1 MPPKFGAKKPEA
13 AKPAAAKPD
22 SAASEKLKG
31 KKIIFIVGGPGC
43 GKGTQCDKIVEKYGY
58 THLSTGDLLRDEV
71 KSGSARGK
79 KLTEIMEQGKLVP
92 METVLELLK
101 DAMVARADKSN
112 GFLIDGYPREVK
124 QGTAFE
130 STIKECDVV
139 LYFECAAKTMTQ
151 RLLGRAKTS
160 GRADDNEATIKKRL
174 DTFYTET
181 EPVVKFYEDKKKL
194 KRINAERDKEA
205 IFADVVTALDP
216 AAAKLKGKK
225 VIFIVGGPGC
235 GKGTQ
240 CDKIVEKYGY
250 THLSTGDLLRDEVNS
265 GSERG
270 QQLTNIMVQ
279 GKLVPMETVL
289 ELVKDAM
296 VARADTSNGFLID
309 GYPRE
314 VRQGTEFESKIK
326 ECDKVLYFECA
337 AKTMTERLLGRAK
350 TSGRADDNEETIK
363 KRLDT
368 FYSATEPVVQFYQDK
383 GKLCRINAER
393 DKEAIFADV
402 VAALDPAADKLKGKK
417 VIFIVGGPGCGKGT
431 QCDKTVE
438 KYGYTHLSTG
448 DLLRDEVNSGSA
460 RGQQLTNIMVQGKL
474 VPMET
479 VLELVKDAMVARADR
494 SNGFLIDGYP
504 REVRQGTE
512 FESKIKE
519 CDKVLYFEC
528 AAKTM
533 TERLLGRAK
542 TSGRADDNEETI
554 KKRLDTFYSA
564 TEPVV
569 QFYQDKGKLCRIN
582 AERSVDAIF
591 ADVVSG
597 LGAPPVS
604 AAKALKGKKI
614 IFVVGGP
621 GCGKGTQCDK
631 IVEKYGYTH
640 LSTGDLLRDEVKSG
654 SARGKKL
661 TEIMEQG
668 KLVPMETVLAL
679 LKDAMIARADKS
691 KGFLIDG
698 YPREIRQG
706 TEFES
711 NIRPCDIVLYFECS
725 AQTMTER
732 LLGRAKTSGRADDN
746 EATIKKRLDT
756 FYSATEPLVAHYE
769 KQGKL
774 RRINAQ
780 REVTAIFADVVGA
793 ITAMEAAPAK
803 APHAWMHEGLPDIG
817 GAAGPMVRVP
827 RPSPTEPTASTF
839 VINVLKDL
847 STRTVANQHWSKTRV
862 STLEEIDVETYRS
875 KRRWRSLLHSQRQEQ
890 VDEPLYQKIDVNT
903 LLDECQPDAKTQD
916 CFIKLVPRMIAFLES
931 SLPFDVTKVVVGG
944 SYGYNTMVKSRNDVD
959 LFVFSR
965 DLPKAGHV
973 MWMPSVMKAVEAL
986 IRDCNKGQIPEC
998 TEFTTTK
1005 YSVGFT
1011 CEGIEFTVF
1020 ITHDWESERAGGYTR
1035 LYDESMRQRN
1045 SENRRMYSWAAARRQ
1060 RQFILDQE
1068 EDVRDVIK
1076 VVNHWRNGVDWAD
1089 KSRRPSSYLLA
1100 LLVVKAYQNAQVIR
1114 GVNIRPPP
1122 IDEDGFFMREPEAV
1136 VPENPLEFPTMG
1148 ETLSAFI
1155 TLVKDL
1161 DRAMTRLS
1169 WNKYYEPPSFRIE
1182 HMTTLPVV
1190 QDPANPAINVAEF
1203 LGTWASFHTEAMLWA
1218 QKLGL

>member
-13 AKPAAAKPD
+13 AKPAAAKPE
-22 SAASEKLKG
+22 AAKPDPAAAEKLKG

-43 GKGTQCDKIVEKYGY
+43 GKGTQCDKIVAKYGY

-92 METVLELLK
+92 METVLALLK

-130 STIKECDVV
+130 STIRECDKV
-139 LYFECAAKTMTQ
+139 LYFECAAKTMTE

-174 DTFYTET
+174 DTFYSET

-205 IFADVVTALDP
+205 IFADVVAALDP

-314 VRQGTEFESKIK
+314 VKQGTEFESRIK

-350 TSGRADDNEETIK
+350 TSGRADDNE
-363 KRLDT
+363 
-368 FYSATEPVVQFYQDK
+368 A
-383 GKLCRINAER
+383 
-393 DKEAIFADV
+393 
-402 VAALDPAADKLKGKK
+402 
-417 VIFIVGGPGCGKGT
+417 
-431 QCDKTVE
+431 
-438 KYGYTHLSTG
+438 
-448 DLLRDEVNSGSA
+448 
-460 RGQQLTNIMVQGKL
+460 
-474 VPMET
+474 
-479 VLELVKDAMVARADR
+479 
-494 SNGFLIDGYP
+494 
-504 REVRQGTE
+504 
-512 FESKIKE
+512 
-519 CDKVLYFEC
+519 
-528 AAKTM
+528 
-533 TERLLGRAK
+533 
-542 TSGRADDNEETI
+542 TI

-591 ADVVSG
+591 ADVVSS

-604 AAKALKGKKI
+604 AATALKGKKI

-621 GCGKGTQCDK
+621 GCGKGTQCDR

-756 FYSATEPLVAHYE
+756 FYSVTEPLVAHYE

-793 ITAMEAAPAK
+793 ITAMEAAPAR
-803 APHAWMHEGLPDIG
+803 APGAWMHEGLPDLG
-817 GAAGPMVRVP
+817 NGAGPQIRVP
-827 RPSPTEPTASTF
+827 RPSPAEPTASTF

-847 STRTVANQHWSKTRV
+847 ATRTVASQHWSKTRA

-875 KRRWRSLLHSQRQEQ
+875 KRRWRSLLTSQRQEQ
-890 VDEPLYQKIDVNT
+890 VDEPLYQKIDVNS
-903 LLDECQPDAKTQD
+903 LLADCQSDAETQD

-944 SYGYNTMVKSRNDVD
+944 SYGYDTLVKSRNDVD
-959 LFVFSR
+959 LFVFSKE
-965 DLPKAGHV
+965 LPKAGHV

-986 IRDCNKGQIPEC
+986 LRDCNKGQIPEC
-998 TEFTTTK
+998 TDFTTSK
-1005 YSVGFT
+1005 FSVGFT
-1011 CEGIEFTVF
+1011 CQGIEFTVF
-1020 ITHDWESERAGGYTR
+1020 LTHDWESERAGGYTR

-1076 VVNHWRNGVDWAD
+1076 VVKHWRNGVDWAD
-1089 KSRRPSSYLLA
+1089 KSRRPSSYLLS
-1100 LLVVKAYQNAQVIR
+1100 LLVVKAYQNAQVIK

-1122 IDEDGFFMREPEAV
+1122 IDEEGFFMREPDPV
-1136 VPENPLEFPTMG
+1136 VPENPLEFPTMA

-1169 WNKYYEPPSFRIE
+1169 WNKFYEPPSFRIE

-1203 LGTWASFHTEAMLWA
+1203 LGTWASFHTETMLWA

>member
-139 LYFECAAKTMTQ
+139 LYFECAAKTMTE

-174 DTFYTET
+174 DTFYSET

-205 IFADVVTALDP
+205 IFADVVAALDP

-296 VARADTSNGFLID
+296 VARADT
-309 GYPRE
+309 
-314 VRQGTEFESKIK
+314 
-326 ECDKVLYFECA
+326 
-337 AKTMTERLLGRAK
+337 
-350 TSGRADDNEETIK
+350 
-363 KRLDT
+363 
-368 FYSATEPVVQFYQDK
+368 
-383 GKLCRINAER
+383 
-393 DKEAIFADV
+393 
-402 VAALDPAADKLKGKK
+402 
-417 VIFIVGGPGCGKGT
+417 
-431 QCDKTVE
+431 
-438 KYGYTHLSTG
+438 
-448 DLLRDEVNSGSA
+448 
-460 RGQQLTNIMVQGKL
+460 
-474 VPMET
+474 
-479 VLELVKDAMVARADR
+479 

-774 RRINAQ
+774 KRINAQ

-965 DLPKAGHV
+965 ELPKAGHV

-1100 LLVVKAYQNAQVIR
+1100 LMVVKAYQNAQVIR

>member
-139 LYFECAAKTMTQ
+139 LYFECAAKTMTE

-174 DTFYTET
+174 DTFYSET

-205 IFADVVTALDP
+205 IFADVVAALDP

-250 THLSTGDLLRDEVNS
+250 THLSTGDLLRDEVKS
-265 GSERG
+265 GSARG
-270 QQLTNIMVQ
+270 KKLTEIMEQ

-289 ELVKDAM
+289 ELLKDAM
-296 VARADTSNGFLID
+296 VARADKSNGFLID

-314 VRQGTEFESKIK
+314 VKQGTTFESTIR
-326 ECDKVLYFECA
+326 ECDTVLYFECA

-350 TSGRADDNEETIK
+350 TSGRADDNEATIK

-368 FYSATEPVVQFYQDK
+368 FYSATEPLVKYYEDK
-383 GKLCRINAER
+383 KKLNRINAER
-393 DKEAIFADV
+393 AI
-402 VAALDPAADKLKGKK
+402 
-417 VIFIVGGPGCGKGT
+417 
-431 QCDKTVE
+431 
-438 KYGYTHLSTG
+438 
-448 DLLRDEVNSGSA
+448 
-460 RGQQLTNIMVQGKL
+460 
-474 VPMET
+474 
-479 VLELVKDAMVARADR
+479 
-494 SNGFLIDGYP
+494 
-504 REVRQGTE
+504 
-512 FESKIKE
+512 
-519 CDKVLYFEC
+519 
-528 AAKTM
+528 
-533 TERLLGRAK
+533 
-542 TSGRADDNEETI
+542 
-554 KKRLDTFYSA
+554 
-564 TEPVV
+564 
-569 QFYQDKGKLCRIN
+569 
-582 AERSVDAIF
+582 DAIF
-591 ADVVSG
+591 ADVVKA
-597 LGAPPVS
+597 LGAAPASPGQD
-604 AAKALKGKKI
+604 KLKGKRV

-631 IVEKYGYTH
+631 IVAKYGYTH

-774 RRINAQ
+774 KRINAQ

-965 DLPKAGHV
+965 ELPKAGHV

-1100 LLVVKAYQNAQVIR
+1100 LMVVKAYQNAQVIR

>member
-13 AKPAAAKPD
+13 AKPAAAAKPD
-22 SAASEKLKG
+22 AAASEKLKG

-43 GKGTQCDKIVEKYGY
+43 GKGTQCDKIVQKYGY

-101 DAMVARADKSN
+101 DAMIARADKSN
-112 GFLIDGYPREVK
+112 GYLIDGYPREVK

-130 STIKECDVV
+130 STIRECNTV
-139 LYFECAAKTMTQ
+139 LYFECAAKTMTE

-174 DTFYTET
+174 DTFYSAT

-194 KRINAERDKEA
+194 RRINAERDVEA
-205 IFADVVTALDP
+205 IFADVVAALDP
-216 AAAKLKGKK
+216 AAAKLKDKK

-270 QQLTNIMVQ
+270 QKLTNIMVQ

-296 VARADTSNGFLID
+296 VAQADKSNGFLID

-314 VRQGTEFESKIK
+314 VRQGTEFESKIR

-337 AKTMTERLLGRAK
+337 AQTMTERLLGRAK

-368 FYSATEPVVQFYQDK
+368 FYSATEPVVQFYQ
-383 GKLCRINAER
+383 E
-393 DKEAIFADV
+393 
-402 VAALDPAADKLKGKK
+402 
-417 VIFIVGGPGCGKGT
+417 
-431 QCDKTVE
+431 
-438 KYGYTHLSTG
+438 
-448 DLLRDEVNSGSA
+448 
-460 RGQQLTNIMVQGKL
+460 
-474 VPMET
+474 
-479 VLELVKDAMVARADR
+479 
-494 SNGFLIDGYP
+494 
-504 REVRQGTE
+504 
-512 FESKIKE
+512 
-519 CDKVLYFEC
+519 
-528 AAKTM
+528 
-533 TERLLGRAK
+533 
-542 TSGRADDNEETI
+542 
-554 KKRLDTFYSA
+554 
-564 TEPVV
+564 
-569 QFYQDKGKLCRIN
+569 KGKLCRIN

-591 ADVVSG
+591 ADVVSA

-604 AAKALKGKKI
+604 SATKLKGKKI

-631 IVEKYGYTH
+631 IVQKYGYTH

-668 KLVPMETVLAL
+668 KLVPMETVLEL

-691 KGFLIDG
+691 KGFLVDG

-711 NIRPCDIVLYFECS
+711 NIRSCDIVLYFECS

-756 FYSATEPLVAHYE
+756 FYSVTEPLVAHYE

-780 REVTAIFADVVGA
+780 REVTAIFADVVAA

-803 APHAWMHEGLPDIG
+803 APWGWMHEGLPDIG
-817 GAAGPMVRVP
+817 NAQGSTIHVP
-827 RPSPTEPTASTF
+827 RPTPTEPTASTF

-847 STRTVANQHWSKTRV
+847 STRTMATQHWSKTRA

-890 VDEPLYQKIDVNT
+890 VDEPLYQKIDVNS
-903 LLDECQPDAKTQD
+903 LLGDCQPDAETQD
-916 CFIKLVPRMIAFLES
+916 CFIKLVPRIIAFLES
-931 SLPFDVTKVVVGG
+931 SLPFDVTKVLVGG
-944 SYGYNTMVKSRNDVD
+944 SYGYDTLVKSRNDVD
-959 LFVFSR
+959 LYVFSKE
-965 DLPKAGHV
+965 LPKAGHV
-973 MWMPSVMKAVEAL
+973 MWLPSAMKAVEAL

-998 TEFTTTK
+998 TDFNTTK
-1005 YSVGFT
+1005 YFVRFT
-1011 CEGIEFTVF
+1011 CQGIEFTVYL
-1020 ITHDWESERAGGYTR
+1020 THDWESERAGGYTR

-1076 VVNHWRNGVDWAD
+1076 VVKHWRNGVDWAD
-1089 KSRRPSSYLLA
+1089 SSRRPSSYLLS
-1100 LLVVKAYQNAQVIR
+1100 LLVVKAYQNAQVIK

-1122 IDEDGFFMREPEAV
+1122 IDEEGFFMRDPDPV
-1136 VPENPLEFPTMG
+1136 VPENPLEFPTMA

-1155 TLVKDL
+1155 ALVKDL

-1169 WNKYYEPPSFRIE
+1169 WNKFYEPPSFRIE

-1203 LGTWASFHTEAMLWA
+1203 LGTWASFHTETMLWA

>member
-13 AKPAAAKPD
+13 AKPAAAAKPEA
-22 SAASEKLKG
+22 AASEKLKG

-43 GKGTQCDKIVEKYGY
+43 GKGTQCDKIVQKYGYTHLSTGDLLRDEVKSGSARGKKLTEIMEQGKLVPMETVLELLKDAMIARADKSNGYLIDGYPREVKQGTAFESTIRECNTVLYFECAAKTMTERLLGRAKTSGRADDNEATIKKRLDTFYSATEPVVKFYEDKKKLRRINAERDVEAIFADVVAALDPAAAKLKDKKVIFIVGGPGCGKGTQCDKIVQKYGY

-112 GFLIDGYPREVK
+112 GYLIDGYPREVK
-124 QGTAFE
+124 QGTEFE
-130 STIKECDVV
+130 STIRECD
-139 LYFECAAKTMTQ
+139 T
-151 RLLGRAKTS
+151 
-160 GRADDNEATIKKRL
+160 
-174 DTFYTET
+174 
-181 EPVVKFYEDKKKL
+181 
-194 KRINAERDKEA
+194 
-205 IFADVVTALDP
+205 
-216 AAAKLKGKK
+216 
-225 VIFIVGGPGC
+225 
-235 GKGTQ
+235 
-240 CDKIVEKYGY
+240 
-250 THLSTGDLLRDEVNS
+250 
-265 GSERG
+265 
-270 QQLTNIMVQ
+270 
-279 GKLVPMETVL
+279 
-289 ELVKDAM
+289 
-296 VARADTSNGFLID
+296 
-309 GYPRE
+309 
-314 VRQGTEFESKIK
+314 
-326 ECDKVLYFECA
+326 VLYFECA

-350 TSGRADDNEETIK
+350 TSGRADDNEATIK

-368 FYSATEPVVQFYQDK
+368 FYTATEPLVKYYGDK
-383 GKLCRINAER
+383 KKLNRINAER
-393 DKEAIFADV
+393 TVDVIFQDV
-402 VAALDPAADKLKGKK
+402 VKA
-417 VIFIVGGPGCGKGT
+417 
-431 QCDKTVE
+431 
-438 KYGYTHLSTG
+438 
-448 DLLRDEVNSGSA
+448 
-460 RGQQLTNIMVQGKL
+460 
-474 VPMET
+474 
-479 VLELVKDAMVARADR
+479 
-494 SNGFLIDGYP
+494 
-504 REVRQGTE
+504 
-512 FESKIKE
+512 
-519 CDKVLYFEC
+519 
-528 AAKTM
+528 
-533 TERLLGRAK
+533 
-542 TSGRADDNEETI
+542 
-554 KKRLDTFYSA
+554 
-564 TEPVV
+564 
-569 QFYQDKGKLCRIN
+569 
-582 AERSVDAIF
+582 
-591 ADVVSG
+591 
-597 LGAPPVS
+597 LGAPPAS
-604 AAKALKGKKI
+604 PGQEKLQGKRV

-631 IVEKYGYTH
+631 IVAKYGYTH

-668 KLVPMETVLAL
+668 KLVPMETVLEL

-756 FYSATEPLVAHYE
+756 FYSVTEPLVAHYE

-780 REVTAIFADVVGA
+780 REVTAIFADVVAA

-803 APHAWMHEGLPDIG
+803 APWGWMHEGLPDIG
-817 GAAGPMVRVP
+817 NAQGSTIHVP
-827 RPSPTEPTASTF
+827 RPTPTEPTASTF

-847 STRTVANQHWSKTRV
+847 STRTMATQHWSKTRA

-890 VDEPLYQKIDVNT
+890 VDEPLYQKIDVNS
-903 LLDECQPDAKTQD
+903 LLGDCQPDAETQD
-916 CFIKLVPRMIAFLES
+916 CFIKLVPRIIAFLES
-931 SLPFDVTKVVVGG
+931 SLPFDVTKVLVGG
-944 SYGYNTMVKSRNDVD
+944 SYGYDTLVKSRNDVD
-959 LFVFSR
+959 LYVFSKE
-965 DLPKAGHV
+965 LPKAGHV
-973 MWMPSVMKAVEAL
+973 MWLPSAMKAVEAL

-998 TEFTTTK
+998 TDFNTTK
-1005 YSVGFT
+1005 YFVRFT
-1011 CEGIEFTVF
+1011 CQGIEFTVYL
-1020 ITHDWESERAGGYTR
+1020 THDWESERAGGYTR

-1076 VVNHWRNGVDWAD
+1076 VVKHWRNGVDWAD
-1089 KSRRPSSYLLA
+1089 SSRRPSSYLLS
-1100 LLVVKAYQNAQVIR
+1100 LLVVKAYQNAQVIK

-1122 IDEDGFFMREPEAV
+1122 IDEEGFFMRDPDPV
-1136 VPENPLEFPTMG
+1136 VPENPLEFPTMA

-1155 TLVKDL
+1155 ALVKDL

-1169 WNKYYEPPSFRIE
+1169 WNKFYEPPSFRIE

-1203 LGTWASFHTEAMLWA
+1203 LGTWASFHTETMLWA